1 MELLQRAQ
9 SLLQQCN
16 DIAASLDQW
25 KQQNPTIDVDGL
37 QAMTSVLL
45 AEQKFLTKVASTP
58 ADEIKPAQM
67 GASNVP
73 YLKSLVAALVNSKNP
88 VAVNRTFKY
97 VLDPYTIIEP
107 SEKFRALPLPTAPTK
122 PQGKQHRKQGQSAS
136 KASTGK
142 PGPNIMT
149 LSTSEPLSTGLTNE
163 LTFQVKIDLVADHG
177 KSWLRINAGSVKTLV
192 HEYAGMEDDSDD
204 EEEESEESS
213 ENEENQD
220 CDDDTDD
227 SGNHGSTTQGNS
239 GGRRRAVKPIHVSK
253 DTHAD
258 MVLLTRSLVLA
269 ADQNRLHYTHRPQV
283 TLQFAGILPEESIP
297 LEEMIQKSVRTGSVA
312 QSIENGIV
320 EVFPVN
326 VHFGPV
332 DLDATTN
339 SASTTP
345 MDETFAPFSIPQSV
359 DDMVLFSKTLHLDIT
374 TMMALSSFLCHT
386 VRPDPTLF
394 TSPPL
399 VLQAQQEHDQPL
411 LPLFAK
417 IFEGRERLVMTRTAA
432 TRFKAILSVIGGSE
446 EKWRGRVMIHDPRE
460 AARLAPRAFASSSA
474 VPGKDGEGGGEEDE
488 IGIRERWVRGSDWAQ
503 QYGIFASGPPRIEVI
518 EDILDPASIET
529 IKISEATT
537 ATKTTTEETE
547 LEVEEEAEGSS
558 RPGSPSWS
566 MSAPSTMPGSPTAG
580 MKRKDINMN
589 ELHSKIFLTA
599 SNARST
605 ILTANALGYRTVT
618 RTGQVPSEMSVWFH
632 GARSLAEAKLVRDP
646 HQLSRG
652 EK

>member
-1 MELLQRAQ
+1 MALYYII
-9 SLLQQCN
+9 QQ
-16 DIAASLDQW
+16 
-25 KQQNPTIDVDGL
+25 
-37 QAMTSVLL
+37 
-45 AEQKFLTKVASTP
+45 VASTP

-73 YLKSLVAALVNSKNP
+73 YLKSLVAALVNSVNP
-88 VAVNRTFKY
+88 VAVNKMFKY
-97 VLDPYTIIEP
+97 MLDPYTVIEP
-107 SEKFRALPLPTAPTK
+107 SEKFRALPLLTTPIK
-122 PQGKQHRKQGQSAS
+122 PQGKQHRQQGQLSS

-142 PGPNIMT
+142 PGPNIMK
-149 LSTSEPLSTGLTNE
+149 LSTSEPLSTSLTNE

-204 EEEESEESS
+204 EEEVSEES
-213 ENEENQD
+213 QD
-220 CDDDTDD
+220 EDDDAND
-227 SGNHGSTTQGNS
+227 GGRHGSTTQAYS
-239 GGRRRAVKPIHVSK
+239 RGRRHAIKPIRVSK

-312 QSIENGIV
+312 QSIEDGTV
-320 EVFPVN
+320 ELFPVN
-326 VHFGPV
+326 VHFGPF
-332 DLDATTN
+332 DSEATTI

-345 MDETFAPFSIPQSV
+345 MDETLAPFSIPQSI

-374 TMMALSSFLCHT
+374 TLMALSSFLCHT
-386 VRPDPTLF
+386 IRPDPTLF

-460 AARLAPRAFASSSA
+460 AARPASRTSASSTA
-474 VPGKDGEGGGEEDE
+474 VPGEDGEIGGEEDE
-488 IGIRERWVRGSDWAQ
+488 IGIRERWIRGSDWAK
-503 QYGIFASGPPRIEVI
+503 QYGLFASGPPRVEVI

-537 ATKTTTEETE
+537 ATKTTTEEAE
-547 LEVEEEAEGSS
+547 LEVDEEAEGSY

-605 ILTANALGYRTVT
+605 IITANALGYRTVT

-646 HQLSRG
+646 HQATN
-652 EK
+652 

>member
-9 SLLQQCN
+9 SLLQECN
-16 DIAASLDQW
+16 NIAASLDQW
-25 KQQNPTIDVDGL
+25 KQQNPTLDVDGL

-58 ADEIKPAQM
+58 AEEIKPAQM

-73 YLKSLVAALVNSKNP
+73 YLKSLVAALVNSRNP
-88 VAVNRTFKY
+88 IAINKTFKY
-97 VLDPYTIIEP
+97 VLDPYTVIEP
-107 SEKFRALPLPTAPTK
+107 SEKFKALPITTLTTPQDK
-122 PQGKQHRKQGQSAS
+122 QHRFRGQSSSKVSQGKQ
-136 KASTGK
+136 
-142 PGPNIMT
+142 GPNIMKLLT
-149 LSTSEPLSTGLTNE
+149 LEPLSTGLSNE

-204 EEEESEESS
+204 EEEEQKESS
-213 ENEENQD
+213 EDEESQDGDDVNENG
-220 CDDDTDD
+220 
-227 SGNHGSTTQGNS
+227 GNHGLTTQGNNNS
-239 GGRRRAVKPIHVSK
+239 RRRTVKPIRVSK

-283 TLQFAGILPEESIP
+283 ALQFAGILPEESIP
-297 LEEMIQKSVRTGSVA
+297 LKEMIQKSVRTGSVA
-312 QSIENGIV
+312 QSIEDGTV

-332 DLDATTN
+332 DSDATTT

-345 MDETFAPFSIPQSV
+345 MDEAFVPFSIPQSV

-374 TMMALSSFLCHT
+374 TLMALSSFLCHT
-386 VRPDPTLF
+386 IRPDPTLF

-411 LPLFAK
+411 LPLLAK
-417 IFEGRERLVMTRTAA
+417 IFEGRERLVMTKTAA
-432 TRFKAILSVIGGSE
+432 TRFKAIISVIGGPE
-446 EKWRGRVMIHDPRE
+446 EKWRGRVMIHDPRD
-460 AARLAPRAFASSSA
+460 ATRLESMTSA
-474 VPGKDGEGGGEEDE
+474 TTAIVPGGDGEIEGEEDE
-488 IGIRERWVRGSDWAQ
+488 IGIRERWIRGSDWAQ
-503 QYGIFASGPPRIEVI
+503 QYGVFASGPPRVDVI
-518 EDILDPASIET
+518 EDILDQANIES

-537 ATKTTTEETE
+537 SLPASTATTEEVKE
-547 LEVEEEAEGSS
+547 DAEEEQGSS
-558 RPGSPSWS
+558 HPGSPSWS
-566 MSAPSTMPGSPTAG
+566 LSAPSTMPASPTPG

-605 ILTANALGYRTVT
+605 ILTANALGHRTVT

-646 HQLSRG
+646 HQSTN
-652 EK
+652 

>member
-9 SLLQQCN
+9 SLLQECN

-25 KQQNPTIDVDGL
+25 KQQNPTLDVDGL

-122 PQGKQHRKQGQSAS
+122 PQGKQHRKQGHSAS

-204 EEEESEESS
+204 EEEESEEGS
-213 ENEENQD
+213 ENQD
-220 CDDDTDD
+220 GDDDMDD
-227 SGNHGSTTQGNS
+227 GGNHASTTQGNS

-460 AARLAPRAFASSSA
+460 AARLASRAFASSAA

-503 QYGIFASGPPRIEVI
+503 QYGVFASGPPRIEVI

-537 ATKTTTEETE
+537 ATKTTTEEAE

-558 RPGSPSWS
+558 HPGSPSWS

>member
-9 SLLQQCN
+9 SLLQECN

-25 KQQNPTIDVDGL
+25 KQQNPTLDVDGL

-45 AEQKFLTKVASTP
+45 AEQKFLIKVASTP
-58 ADEIKPAQM
+58 AEEIKPAQM

-73 YLKSLVAALVNSKNP
+73 YLKSLVAALVNSRNP
-88 VAVNRTFKY
+88 VAVNKTFKY

-107 SEKFRALPLPTAPTK
+107 SEKFRALPITTSTT
-122 PQGKQHRKQGQSAS
+122 PQGKQHRFQGQSSS
-136 KASTGK
+136 KASQRK
-142 PGPNIMT
+142 QGPNIMK
-149 LSTSEPLSTGLTNE
+149 LSTSEPLSTGLSNE
-163 LTFQVKIDLVADHG
+163 LAFQVKIDLVADHG

-204 EEEESEESS
+204 EEEEQTESS
-213 ENEENQD
+213 EDEESQD
-220 CDDDTDD
+220 EDDETEDD
-227 SGNHGSTTQGNS
+227 GDHKLTTRSNNV
-239 GGRRRAVKPIHVSK
+239 RRMVKPIRVSK

-297 LEEMIQKSVRTGSVA
+297 LEEMIQKSVRIGSVA
-312 QSIENGIV
+312 QSIEDGTI

-332 DLDATTN
+332 DSEATTTL
-339 SASTTP
+339 ASTTP
-345 MDETFAPFSIPQSV
+345 MDEAFAPFSIPQSV

-374 TMMALSSFLCHT
+374 TLMALSSFLCHT
-386 VRPDPTLF
+386 IRPDPTLF

-411 LPLFAK
+411 LPLLAK

-460 AARLAPRAFASSSA
+460 ATRLESRTSATTTA
-474 VPGKDGEGGGEEDE
+474 VPGEDGEIESEEDE
-488 IGIRERWVRGSDWAQ
+488 IGIRERWIRGSDWAQ
-503 QYGIFASGPPRIEVI
+503 QYGVFASGPPRVEVI
-518 EDILDPASIET
+518 EDILDQANTES
-529 IKISEATT
+529 IKISEATAISSAST
-537 ATKTTTEETE
+537 TTTEEAE
-547 LEVEEEAEGSS
+547 ADAEEEKGSS
-558 RPGSPSWS
+558 HPGSPSWS
-566 MSAPSTMPGSPTAG
+566 LSAPSTMPASPTPG

-589 ELHSKIFLTA
+589 ELHFKIFLTA

-605 ILTANALGYRTVT
+605 ILTANALGHRTVT

-646 HQLSRG
+646 HQSTS
-652 EK
+652 

>member
-9 SLLQQCN
+9 SLLQECN

-25 KQQNPTIDVDGL
+25 KRQNPTIDVDGL
-37 QAMTSVLL
+37 QAMTSVIL

-58 ADEIKPAQM
+58 ADKIKPAQM

-97 VLDPYTIIEP
+97 VLDPYTVIEP
-107 SEKFRALPLPTAPTK
+107 SEKFRALPLSTT
-122 PQGKQHRKQGQSAS
+122 QGQSSS
-136 KASTGK
+136 KGSTGK
-142 PGPNIMT
+142 PGPNIMK
-149 LSTSEPLSTGLTNE
+149 LSTSEPLSTELTNE

-204 EEEESEESS
+204 EEEEDEESS
-213 ENEENQD
+213 ENEESQD
-220 CDDDTDD
+220 KDDDTDD
-227 SGNHGSTTQGNS
+227 GGHHGSTTQGNS
-239 GGRRRAVKPIHVSK
+239 SGHRRAVKPIRVSK

-312 QSIENGIV
+312 QSIEDGHV

-326 VHFGPV
+326 VYFGPV
-332 DLDATTN
+332 DSDATTTL
-339 SASTTP
+339 ASTTP
-345 MDETFAPFSIPQSV
+345 MDETLAPFSIPQSV

-374 TMMALSSFLCHT
+374 TLMALSSFLCHT
-386 VRPDPTLF
+386 IRPDPTLF

-446 EKWRGRVMIHDPRE
+446 EKWRGRVMIHDPCE
-460 AARLAPRAFASSSA
+460 AARLASGTSAASTA
-474 VPGKDGEGGGEEDE
+474 VPGEDGETGGEEDE
-488 IGIRERWVRGSDWAQ
+488 IGIRERWIRGSDWAQ
-503 QYGIFASGPPRIEVI
+503 HYGLFACGPPRVEVI
-518 EDILDPASIET
+518 EDILDMACIET
-529 IKISEATT
+529 IRISEATT
-537 ATKTTTEETE
+537 GTKTTTEEAE
-547 LEVEEEAEGSS
+547 LEVEEEAEGVSH
-558 RPGSPSWS
+558 PGSPSWP
-566 MSAPSTMPGSPTAG
+566 MSAPPAMPGSPTVG

-646 HQLSRG
+646 HQS
-652 EK
+652 KTN

>member
-9 SLLQQCN
+9 SLLQECN

-25 KQQNPTIDVDGL
+25 KQQNPTLDVDGL

-107 SEKFRALPLPTAPTK
+107 SEKFRALPLPTAPTN

-142 PGPNIMT
+142 PGSNIMK

-220 CDDDTDD
+220 SDDDTD
-227 SGNHGSTTQGNS
+227 GGGHHGSTTQGNS

-320 EVFPVN
+320 EV
-326 VHFGPV
+326 
-332 DLDATTN
+332 
-339 SASTTP
+339 
-345 MDETFAPFSIPQSV
+345 
-359 DDMVLFSKTLHLDIT
+359 
-374 TMMALSSFLCHT
+374 
-386 VRPDPTLF
+386 
-394 TSPPL
+394 L
-399 VLQAQQEHDQPL
+399 VLQAQQEHEQPL

-417 IFEGRERLVMTRTAA
+417 NFEGRERLVMTRTAA

-460 AARLAPRAFASSSA
+460 AARLASRAFASSAA

-537 ATKTTTEETE
+537 ATKATTEEVE

>member
-9 SLLQQCN
+9 SLLQECN
-16 DIAASLDQW
+16 DIAANLDQW
-25 KQQNPTIDVDGL
+25 KQQNPTLDVDGL

-73 YLKSLVAALVNSKNP
+73 YLKSLVAALISSRNP
-88 VAVNRTFKY
+88 IAINKTFKY
-97 VLDPYTIIEP
+97 VLDPYTVIEP
-107 SEKFRALPLPTAPTK
+107 SEKFRALPPTTTSGA
-122 PQGKQHRKQGQSAS
+122 QGQQQRQSAS
-136 KASTGK
+136 KALQGK
-142 PGPNIMT
+142 HGSNIMKLT
-149 LSTSEPLSTGLTNE
+149 TSEPLSTGLLNE
-163 LTFQVKIDLVADHG
+163 LTFQVKVDLVADHG

-204 EEEESEESS
+204 EEEESGEDGESQDEEGSTK
-213 ENEENQD
+213 D
-220 CDDDTDD
+220 Y
-227 SGNHGSTTQGNS
+227 GYYGSTTQDNIS
-239 GGRRRAVKPIHVSK
+239 HRRTVKPIRVSK

-283 TLQFAGILPEESIP
+283 TLQFAGILPEESTP
-297 LEEMIQKSVRTGSVA
+297 LEVMIEKSVRTGSVA
-312 QSIENGIV
+312 QSIEDKTV
-320 EVFPVN
+320 EVFPVK
-326 VHFGPV
+326 VHFGPI
-332 DLDATTN
+332 DADATTL
-339 SASTTP
+339 SSTTP
-345 MDETFAPFSIPQSV
+345 MDEAFAPFSIPKSV

-374 TMMALSSFLCHT
+374 TLMALSSFLCHS

-411 LPLFAK
+411 LPLLAK

-432 TRFKAILSVIGGSE
+432 TRFKAILNVIGGSE

-460 AARLAPRAFASSSA
+460 VARLASKTLSTTTM
-474 VPGKDGEGGGEEDE
+474 VPEEDGEDEEDENDEEDE
-488 IGIRERWVRGSDWAQ
+488 IGNRERWIRGSGWAQ
-503 QYGIFASGPPRIEVI
+503 QYGVFANGPPRVEII
-518 EDILDPASIET
+518 DDILDLVSFES
-529 IKISEATT
+529 IKISEVSTT
-537 ATKTTTEETE
+537 ATSSLREDDD
-547 LEVEEEAEGSS
+547 LEVEEGKELSNPDSVTSS
-558 RPGSPSWS
+558 LSSPSTGSPS
-566 MSAPSTMPGSPTAG
+566 GG
-580 MKRKDINMN
+580 VKRKDINMN

-632 GARSLAEAKLVRDP
+632 QARSLAEAKLIRDP
-646 HQLSRG
+646 RQTNRK
-652 EK
+652 E

>member
-9 SLLQQCN
+9 SLLQECN

-37 QAMTSVLL
+37 QAMTSVIL

-97 VLDPYTIIEP
+97 VLDPYTVIEP
-107 SEKFRALPLPTAPTK
+107 SEKFRALPLSTTPTT
-122 PQGKQHRKQGQSAS
+122 PQGKHHRKQGQSSS
-136 KASTGK
+136 KGSTGK
-142 PGPNIMT
+142 LGPNIMKLT
-149 LSTSEPLSTGLTNE
+149 TSEPLSKDLTNE
-163 LTFQVKIDLVADHG
+163 VTFQVKIDLVADHG

-204 EEEESEESS
+204 EEEEGEESS
-213 ENEENQD
+213 ENEESQD
-220 CDDDTDD
+220 KDDDTDD
-227 SGNHGSTTQGNS
+227 DGHYGSTTQGNS
-239 GGRRRAVKPIHVSK
+239 SGRRRAVKPIRVSK

-312 QSIENGIV
+312 QSIEDGVV

-332 DLDATTN
+332 DSDATTTL
-339 SASTTP
+339 ASTTP
-345 MDETFAPFSIPQSV
+345 MDETLAPFSIPQSV

-374 TMMALSSFLCHT
+374 TLMALSSFLCHT
-386 VRPDPTLF
+386 IRPDPTHF
-394 TSPPL
+394 ISPPL

-446 EKWRGRVMIHDPRE
+446 EKWRGRVMIHDPCE
-460 AARLAPRAFASSSA
+460 AARLTSRTSASSTA
-474 VPGKDGEGGGEEDE
+474 VPGEDGEIGGEEDE
-488 IGIRERWVRGSDWAQ
+488 IRIRERWIRGSDWAQ
-503 QYGIFASGPPRIEVI
+503 QYGLFASGPPRVEVI
-518 EDILDPASIET
+518 EDILDTAFIET

-537 ATKTTTEETE
+537 DTKTTTEEVE
-547 LEVEEEAEGSS
+547 LEVEEETEGVSH
-558 RPGSPSWS
+558 PGSPSWS
-566 MSAPSTMPGSPTAG
+566 MSAPPTMPGSPTVG

-618 RTGQVPSEMSVWFH
+618 RTGQVPNEMSVWFH

-646 HQLSRG
+646 HQSTN
-652 EK
+652 